1 MPSSEEKTTASERLK
16 ELVESKAAR
25 RETKREYSELFNQLL
40 GTNID
45 WTKLSLHELTQL
57 AVLFN
62 NPEVLL
68 KRLGVKLQNV
78 AIRRRL
84 IQLVESLGF
93 KGPFVELLK
102 DVWGEGD

>member
-1 MPSSEEKTTASERLK
+1 
-16 ELVESKAAR
+16 
-25 RETKREYSELFNQLL
+25 
-40 GTNID
+40 
-45 WTKLSLHELTQL
+45 
-57 AVLFN
+57 VLFN

-93 KGPFVELLK
+93 KGPFIELLK